1 FLGFDG
7 LPHLPNLHSARFPVG
22 ADFRCLWPEDL
33 GSIDMPPG
41 VALSRKDAKSRT
53 GGRKL
58 RSTGTKLR
66 PRLAHGRGSIERLQQ
81 QLEARTRELAE
92 AQRQTDDARRELAE
106 ARRQA
111 SEALEQQT
119 AASEGLRV
127 ISSSPDRLEPGFSAM
142 RENALRIC
150 EAKFGMLQRYR
161 DGVFVAEVMVG
172 APPAGAP
179 VSSGGRSVTTAPLG
193 PPPFVTAR

>member
-1 FLGFDG
+1 MSVARRPWVNRHAAGGGLVSQGREKPNGRSQASFD
-7 LPHLPNLHSARFPVG
+7 
-22 ADFRCLWPEDL
+22 
-33 GSIDMPPG
+33 
-41 VALSRKDAKSRT
+41 
-53 GGRKL
+53 
-58 RSTGTKLR
+58 GTKLR

-119 AASEGLRV
+119 AASEVLRV
-127 ISSSPDRLEPGFSAM
+127 ISSSPDRLEPVFSAM
-142 RENALRIC
+142 LENALRIC